1 MGSYTIPAKGQT
13 GGNMEEMG
21 KNMEMQLEEQHF
33 TACMDIIRDNIECYE
48 DKLETQQKETSELF
62 RAVQG
67 GDVELYNQLLA
78 SQNILEHT
86 KNTLRKNQAALK
98 KAYFGRIDYLEE
110 ETQNRESWYIGKN
123 GITKDQTDVVIV
135 DWRAPV
141 SSVYYENE
149 LGKGKYDVPE
159 NSPIE
164 IDLTKKRTY
173 DVSDGKLLGYYDND
187 VASNDEL
194 LVKYLAQNKE
204 AVLGDIIATIQKE
217 QNEIIRDTP
226 FKNVIVQG
234 VAGSGKTTVAMHW
247 ISYILYNYEKK
258 YKSSEFCIVGSND
271 MLLSYITSGLPELDV
286 SNVKQMRMDRFLTY
300 LMGKAFKKTYKIVPT
315 KEDGRVKSRLEFA
328 EQLTAFLEEKRTN
341 AKPDG
346 DIKDS
351 QLGMIFTRQNLEE
364 TWEQFPEK
372 SLAELYT
379 IMNERLKK
387 KIAFLWTEEEEKE
400 KRKEKMAQYRG
411 FFSMPKEWKSE
422 MSIYLEFLE
431 GISGLEQTKE
441 QVKKRCFD
449 VYDVAALALIWK
461 RIFVKNQPD
470 EFSQIIIDEAQDFG
484 EMVYYVL
491 RKVLSGSYFT
501 IMGDVSQNINYET
514 GMNDWEELKKAVF
527 VKDRDSFRLLAKSYR
542 NTIEISE
549 FAGKVLEKASS
560 GQYKIQPVIR
570 HGKAVECIRESEEQ
584 LIFKLTDLAE
594 DIQQRGYE
602 TTAVVCRTFQ
612 EAEWLQNKIDTYW
625 KERKKGKEE
634 NREQGNIAEEFHKGL
649 MILPIEWIKGLE
661 FDAVILWKPD
671 QEHYQNTPKDAKLL
685 YVAITRALHELYL
698 LGSEEMTELIQ

>member
-1 MGSYTIPAKGQT
+1 
-13 GGNMEEMG
+13 MEEMG

-234 VAGSGKTTVAMHW
+234 VAGSGKTTVAMHR

-328 EQLTAFLEEKRTN
+328 EQLTAFLEEKRE
-341 AKPDG
+341 P
-346 DIKDS
+346 
-351 QLGMIFTRQNLEE
+351 MQN
-364 TWEQFPEK
+364 Q
-372 SLAELYT
+372 
-379 IMNERLKK
+379 M
-387 KIAFLWTEEEEKE
+387 
-400 KRKEKMAQYRG
+400 
-411 FFSMPKEWKSE
+411 
-422 MSIYLEFLE
+422 
-431 GISGLEQTKE
+431 
-441 QVKKRCFD
+441 
-449 VYDVAALALIWK
+449 
-461 RIFVKNQPD
+461 
-470 EFSQIIIDEAQDFG
+470 
-484 EMVYYVL
+484 
-491 RKVLSGSYFT
+491 
-501 IMGDVSQNINYET
+501 
-514 GMNDWEELKKAVF
+514 
-527 VKDRDSFRLLAKSYR
+527 
-542 NTIEISE
+542 EI
-549 FAGKVLEKASS
+549 
-560 GQYKIQPVIR
+560 
-570 HGKAVECIRESEEQ
+570 
-584 LIFKLTDLAE
+584 
-594 DIQQRGYE
+594 
-602 TTAVVCRTFQ
+602 
-612 EAEWLQNKIDTYW
+612 
-625 KERKKGKEE
+625 
-634 NREQGNIAEEFHKGL
+634 
-649 MILPIEWIKGLE
+649 
-661 FDAVILWKPD
+661 
-671 QEHYQNTPKDAKLL
+671 
-685 YVAITRALHELYL
+685 
-698 LGSEEMTELIQ
+698 